1 MRTVFKR
8 ILTLLLALCLA
19 LPGLPARAEEEPAEQ
34 PAIYPLQVVRTPA
47 NLEAAGDLGIQ
58 GREGL
63 PFVAG
68 EHLHQAIGQRR
79 EAAVFSGEWH

>member
-1 MRTVFKR
+1 MAELALQAAQLRAAIPLGLLVQAAHAAAHQAVGDADVP
-8 ILTLLLALCLA
+8 LLAQCM
-19 LPGLPARAEEEPAEQ
+19 
-34 PAIYPLQVVRTPA
+34 
-47 NLEAAGDLGIQ
+47 EAAGDLGIQ